1 MSGPGRFPSHLG
13 VLGPRRSTSPIAS
26 EPGHRPVLLDEVV
39 SWLTP
44 VPPGSWIVDGTV
56 GLGGHAA
63 ALLER
68 AADTRLLGLD
78 RDPASLDLAARR
90 LAPFGARVVLRQA
103 DFRHLAGEAAA
114 CGVSVAH
121 AILFDLGL
129 SSFQLFHS
137 GRGFSFQADEPLDM
151 RFDTRRPFSAADVL
165 RTTPEPELARLLRTY
180 GEEPAAR
187 RIARRLV
194 AARARGPIT
203 TTRAL
208 AELVVAAIPPHR
220 RPRRIH
226 AATRTFQALRIAV
239 NDELGSLE
247 AALPQAARL
256 LAHRGR
262 FGVIAFHSLEDRL
275 VKRAFRQLSAEPE
288 WRLATRKP
296 IRPGRDET
304 RVNPR
309 ARSAVFRVLERC

>member
-1 MSGPGRFPSHLG
+1 MSVTPPAAPTDPDLG
-13 VLGPRRSTSPIAS
+13 L
-26 EPGHRPVLLDEVV
+26 HRPVLLDEVLK
-39 SWLTP
+39 WLTP

-68 AADTRLLGLD
+68 AAGTRLLGLD
-78 RDPASLDLAARR
+78 RDRASLDLAARR
-90 LAPFGARVVLRQA
+90 LASYGERVVLRHA
-103 DFRHLAGEAAA
+103 DFRHLAGEAGA
-114 CGVSVAH
+114 CGVEAAH

-129 SSFQLFHS
+129 SSFQLLRS

-151 RFDTRRPFSAADVL
+151 RFDTRQPLTASDLL
-165 RTTPEPELARLLRTY
+165 RRTPEPELARLLHAY

-194 AARARGPIT
+194 AARARAPIT

-208 AELVVAAIPPHR
+208 AELVTAAIPPHR

-226 AATRTFQALRIAV
+226 PATRTFQALRIAV
-239 NDELGSLE
+239 NDELGGLE
-247 AALPQAARL
+247 AALPQVARL
-256 LAHRGR
+256 LAPQGR

-275 VKRAFRQLSAEPE
+275 VKRTFRRLGAEPE

-296 IRPGRDET
+296 VRPSPDEVRT
-304 RVNPR
+304 NPR
-309 ARSAVFRVLERC
+309 ARSAVFRVLERS